1 MQMMKPVTLAGM
13 MAALLVNVGAFAQPI
28 TDGALEARSTA
39 AAEASGGMPQLDFS
53 NPLMLAQVVWL
64 LIIFGILYY
73 VLAKIVLPRFDSVL
87 EDRRNRIQGDL
98 EAARASKAEADA
110 AMDAHRQATAKSRA
124 DAQQAIAAAQAAAQ
138 ADATAKAAVLNAKLN
153 EQIAA
158 AEARITTARD
168 AAMGALREVAT
179 DTADAL
185 VKRLSGLNEPAAI
198 EAAVQ
203 RELATRGRA

>member
-1 MQMMKPVTLAGM
+1 MMKPVTLAGM

-53 NPLMLAQVVWL
+53 NPLMLAQVIWL

-124 DAQQAIAAAQAAAQ
+124 DAQQAIAAAQASAQ

>member
-1 MQMMKPVTLAGM
+1 MKPVTLAGM

>member
-13 MAALLVNVGAFAQPI
+13 MAALLVNVGAYAQPI
-28 TDGALEARSTA
+28 MDGALEARSTA

-98 EAARASKAEADA
+98 EAARARKAEADA

-124 DAQQAIAAAQAAAQ
+124 DAQQAIAAAQASAQ

-153 EQIAA
+153 EQIAN
-158 AEARITTARD
+158 AEARIAIARD

-203 RELATRGRA
+203 RELAAQGRA

>member
-64 LIIFGILYY
+64 LIIFGVLYY
-73 VLAKIVLPRFDSVL
+73 VLAHVVLPRFDSVL
-87 EDRRNRIQGDL
+87 ENRRARIQGDL
-98 EAARASKAEADA
+98 EAARAAKADADA
-110 AMDAHRQATAKSRA
+110 ALEAHRVATARSRTE
-124 DAQQAIAAAQAAAQ
+124 AQAAIAEALASAQ
-138 ADATAKAAVLNAKLN
+138 ADAAGKTAALNAKLN

-158 AEARITTARD
+158 AEARINAARD

-179 DTADAL
+179 DTTDAL
-185 VKRLSGLNEPAAI
+185 VQRLTGLNEPAAVQ
-198 EAAVQ
+198 AAVG
-203 RELATRGRA
+203 RELAAQGRA

>member
-1 MQMMKPVTLAGM
+1 MKPVTLAGM

-124 DAQQAIAAAQAAAQ
+124 DAQQAIAAAQASAQ

-158 AEARITTARD
+158 AEARITAARD

>member
-1 MQMMKPVTLAGM
+1 MMKPVTLAGM